1 MVFLAKIIVTITKS
15 CFQKNIEIN
24 NINMPYYDRIDVPE
38 DIDINKT
45 IASKEYIICHYRYFL
60 GKGFKF

>member
-1 MVFLAKIIVTITKS
+1 
-15 CFQKNIEIN
+15 
-24 NINMPYYDRIDVPE
+24 MPYYDRIDVPE

-45 IASKEYIICHYRYFL
+45 ISSKEYIICHYRYFL